1 MSIKGVAFDFGKV
14 ICFPPAEDGSLEELA
29 GLAGMERT
37 AFEALLWPNRDEYDR
52 GTVSGVEYY
61 RNFLARAG
69 VFPDEETLKKMVVID
84 SASWT
89 RINPGTVRLMED
101 VKKAGL
107 KLGILSNMPHEFL
120 AMAREK
126 FPVFSLPHAGIFSC
140 ESGSIKPEEK
150 IYRDCCAA
158 LELTPA
164 ELVFFD
170 DMPVNIEK
178 ACSLGMRGFVWQGP
192 EAARETLRML
202 SVPV

>member
-1 MSIKGVAFDFGKV
+1 
-14 ICFPPAEDGSLEELA
+14 
-29 GLAGMERT
+29 
-37 AFEALLWPNRDEYDR
+37 
-52 GTVSGVEYY
+52 VEYY

-69 VFPDEETLKKMVVID
+69 VLPDEGTLKKMVVID

-120 AMAREK
+120 AMAREH
-126 FPVFSLPHAGIFSC
+126 FPVFSLPHAGIFSS
-140 ESGSIKPEEK
+140 EIGYIKPQEM

-158 LELTPA
+158 LELNPD

-178 ACSLGMRGFVWQGP
+178 ACSLGMRGFVWQNP
-192 EAARETLRML
+192 ETARETLRML
-202 SVPV
+202 SIPV